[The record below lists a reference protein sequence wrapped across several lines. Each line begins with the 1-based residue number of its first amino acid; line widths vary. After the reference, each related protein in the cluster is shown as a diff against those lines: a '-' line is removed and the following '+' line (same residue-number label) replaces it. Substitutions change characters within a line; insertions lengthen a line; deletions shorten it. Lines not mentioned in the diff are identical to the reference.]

1 MAFFKGAVWG
11 VVVGGVGVVGAS
23 LIAPQPAGN
32 TPPAAAQIAA
42 PAAPESPS
50 PEAGALESGAAEL
63 QAAAPTLPPAPAAE
77 TSADEPPAAP
87 EPSPTM
93 APATAM
99 PEPAAQTAAEQPDT
113 APAARPSADVSPKE
127 PATPADT
134 GLTQI
139 APAADAPV
147 LPSLQS
153 RAPQVPTA
161 EADIVVQ
168 TAPPAPIAV
177 TPPEADNPADATV
190 TTETAAQVATVTGT
204 PVTVLDNA
212 PAPQGGETDLTIGD
226 PLPETPLQDTAPLTV
241 TTPEA
246 EVALGGTVPPV
257 AGSTAAPTAT
267 TEPSVTSVPPETPAP
282 APTDTVQKP
291 AVVSIIDTPSSGL
304 PGSGSTAIVRRDA
317 PDVAEAAP
325 EAPAPVVDDST
336 PALVRYGAFFANPE
350 DLPLLSVVLYDDG
363 TMANGARALSDVP
376 FPVTVLL
383 DPRSADAVEG
393 MDAYAA
399 AGIEVAALAAVP
411 QGATDTDVEVAM
423 EGTFDALPRAVALV
437 DAGLGDMNAGREVT
451 QRVIGDLAAAGR
463 GLLVPD
469 QGLNGALRAAAA
481 ADVPALTI
489 YRDLDAEGQDAR
501 VIRRFIDQAAFR
513 ARQQQGVVLLARVRP
528 ETISALILWGDAN
541 RAGQVALA
549 PLSATLL
556 AQ

>member
-11 VVVGGVGVVGAS
+11 VVVGGAGVVGAS
-23 LIAPQPAGN
+23 LLAPQPAGN
-32 TPPAAAQIAA
+32 TPPGAPQIAA
-42 PAAPESPS
+42 PAAPTSP
-50 PEAGALESGAAEL
+50 AAEL
-63 QAAAPTLPPAPAAE
+63 QAAAPTLPPAPAPEVAE
-77 TSADEPPAAP
+77 DVTPAAP
-87 EPSPTM
+87 EPSPAM

-99 PEPAAQTAAEQPDT
+99 PEPAAPTAAERPDT
-113 APAARPSADVSPKE
+113 APAARPTPDLSPAE
-127 PATPADT
+127 PAAPT
-134 GLTQI
+134 GTATAQT

-153 RAPQVPTA
+153 RAPQVPAA

-168 TAPPAPIAV
+168 TAPPAPVAAA
-177 TPPEADNPADATV
+177 PPEADSTPV
-190 TTETAAQVATVTGT
+190 TTDTAAQVATVIDT
-204 PVTVLDNA
+204 PVTVLDDT
-212 PAPQGGETDLTIGD
+212 PAPQAGETDLTTGD
-226 PLPETPLQDTAPLTV
+226 PLPVAPVPATPVNDTATVTV

-246 EVALGGTVPPV
+246 ALPLDDTPAPEAGAIAPPEI
-257 AGSTAAPTAT
+257 TL
-267 TEPSVTSVPPETPAP
+267 PPETTAT
-282 APTDTVQKP
+282 APTDPVQKP
-291 AVVSIIDTPSSGL
+291 AVVSIIDTPPSGL
-304 PGSGSTAIVRRDA
+304 PGTGSTAIVRRDA
-317 PDVAEAAP
+317 PAVAETPP
-325 EAPAPVVDDST
+325 EAPAPVVEEQA

-350 DLPLLSVVLYDDG
+350 DLPLLSVVLIDDG
-363 TMANGARALSDVP
+363 TMGDGARALSDVP

-383 DPRSADAVEG
+383 DPRSAGASER

-399 AGIEVAALAAVP
+399 AGIEVAALATVP

-423 EGTFDALPRAVALV
+423 AGTFDALPRAVALV
-437 DAGLGDMNAGREVT
+437 DAGLGDMVAGPGVT
-451 QRVIGDLAAAGR
+451 ERVIGDLARAGR

-469 QGLNGALRAAAA
+469 QGLNGALRAAEA

-489 YRDLDAEGQDAR
+489 YRDLDGEGQDAR